1 MDVTDPTPDC
11 SQTTLGYY
19 SFSLL
24 LVGREVI
31 LARNFEH
38 HISDKEDNQSN
49 RVFVGGQIEIYFHPG
64 DFGISDTAKRQR
76 LVSETRSS
84 QDEEIITLT
93 SSGPGRIG
101 DT

>member
-1 MDVTDPTPDC
+1 MTDPTPDC

-49 RVFVGGQIEIYFHPG
+49 RVFVGSQIEIYFHPG
-64 DFGISDTAKRQR
+64 DFGIADTAKRQR
-76 LVSETRSS
+76 LVSETRST
-84 QDEEIITLT
+84 QGEDITTLT
-93 SSGPGRIG
+93 LSDPGRIE